1 IQISDESLNWI
12 YKLDRDQLKI
22 QCDKFKLAS
31 GTVRQMRAA
40 LSDFVKSQKKI
51 DSEWVPSS
59 SRINDG
65 MGLNLISGNNFEEER
80 SDVTKVNVDVN
91 ERETPGSIKN
101 NGLTENQNDDK
112 ESNQQKP
119 SVNGIA
125 VPTTSSNAALGDPMS
140 LIFQLQQSTMEVI
153 KQTADSF
160 NRNLATAL
168 NHPPYSQDGSSS
180 VLRDVVAAL
189 PYNSGGDPHKIL
201 KFLSQIFQ
209 IFNLKITSDQSVIL
223 NILPKTEGRL
233 RNIFHEAVTQ
243 KLDWPQLR
251 KLIIR
256 AFFPG
261 RLLREAI
268 SRHVYRT
275 QRQQERFT
283 DFVDDIR
290 AMCAILT
297 PEAEDHDI
305 FETIMGGILPD
316 TRACFA
322 GLPTPSHLQNLIEM
336 GSTIDGIR
344 EFNVQQTP
352 SRPNANYTLYP
363 YRKSSESYNSNWP
376 RDSRYGN
383 ISGRNDSSGNR
394 GWLQHRRGADNNAGP
409 SDTGTSAQYSG
420 RPNHVAAEVNNST
433 RRTYSHTNP
442 TRREIAGTPVGQQ
455 ATDRE
460 YSERTRYHGD
470 RRVPWSGRGGNTGGS
485 SHNYRGNNN
494 LNNSRGRW

>member
-1 IQISDESLNWI
+1 MSSDEDIQISDESLNWI

-51 DSEWVPSS
+51 GSELVPSS

-91 ERETPGSIKN
+91 ERETPDSIKN

-140 LIFQLQQSTMEVI
+140 LILQLQQSTMEVI

-168 NHPPYSQDGSSS
+168 NPPPYSQNGSSS

-268 SRHVYRT
+268 SRH
-275 QRQQERFT
+275 Q
-283 DFVDDIR
+283 
-290 AMCAILT
+290 
-297 PEAEDHDI
+297 
-305 FETIMGGILPD
+305 
-316 TRACFA
+316 
-322 GLPTPSHLQNLIEM
+322 S
-336 GSTIDGIR
+336 
-344 EFNVQQTP
+344 
-352 SRPNANYTLYP
+352 
-363 YRKSSESYNSNWP
+363 KSSA
-376 RDSRYGN
+376 
-383 ISGRNDSSGNR
+383 
-394 GWLQHRRGADNNAGP
+394 H
-409 SDTGTSAQYSG
+409 TGHS
-420 RPNHVAAEVNNST
+420 
-433 RRTYSHTNP
+433 
-442 TRREIAGTPVGQQ
+442 
-455 ATDRE
+455 
-460 YSERTRYHGD
+460 
-470 RRVPWSGRGGNTGGS
+470 
-485 SHNYRGNNN
+485 
-494 LNNSRGRW
+494 

>member
-1 IQISDESLNWI
+1 
-12 YKLDRDQLKI
+12 DQLKI

-31 GTVRQMRAA
+31 ITVRQMRAA

-51 DSEWVPSS
+51 GSEWVPSS

-101 NGLTENQNDDK
+101 NCLTENQNDGK

-140 LIFQLQQSTMEVI
+140 LILQLQQSTMEVI

-168 NHPPYSQDGSSS
+168 NPPPYSQNGSSS

-209 IFNLKITSDQSVIL
+209 IFNLKITSDQSVVL

-243 KLDWPQLR
+243 KLDWAQLR

-283 DFVDDIR
+283 DFVDAIR
-290 AMCAILT
+290 TMCAILT

-305 FETIMGGILPD
+305 FEIIMGAILPD

-322 GLPTPSHLQNLIEM
+322 GLPTPSRLQNLIEM

-352 SRPNANYTLYP
+352 SRPNASYTLYP
-363 YRKSSESYNSNWP
+363 YRKSNESYNSNWP

-383 ISGRNDSSGNR
+383 LSGRNDSSGNM
-394 GWLQHRRGADNNAGP
+394 GWLQHRRGTDNNAGP

-420 RPNHVAAEVNNST
+420 CPNHVVAE
-433 RRTYSHTNP
+433 
-442 TRREIAGTPVGQQ
+442 
-455 ATDRE
+455 
-460 YSERTRYHGD
+460 
-470 RRVPWSGRGGNTGGS
+470 
-485 SHNYRGNNN
+485 
-494 LNNSRGRW
+494 